1 MKEFIDSVKA
11 LGEKMTGKKV
21 EGTELVG
28 VVDDIA
34 KKYEGGGTGGS
45 GSNYLMTTMDYFQ
58 VVGKHISVDA
68 LIALLEKY
76 QVNLDAE
83 LDPQRA
89 TSVEIDLNED
99 TDYKSIRFGYNVCAG
114 GPEIYIFDIQLEDL
128 ETATTFRTILTTNK
142 EKIESFEITKD
153 NIKHLVE
160 YTVTGNLVINNLY
173 SNGEVGEADWGW
185 LTIQE
190 ALSIFK

>member
-1 MKEFIDSVKA
+1 MAKNFNQWLDEF
-11 LGEKMTGKKV
+11 
-21 EGTELVG
+21 
-28 VVDDIA
+28 VDNGADA
-34 KKYEGGGTGGS
+34 NDVTNWPENAGGGQGGS
-45 GSNYLMTTMDYFQ
+45 GSNYLMTIMDYYQ

-68 LIALLEKY
+68 LISLFENH

-83 LDPQRA
+83 LDPQSA
-89 TSVEIDLNED
+89 TLAGIELNED
-99 TDYKSIRFGYNVCAG
+99 THYMSIQFGYNVCAG

-153 NIKHLVE
+153 NIKHLVGH
-160 YTVTGNLVINNLY
+160 TVTDNLVINSLY
-173 SNGEVGEADWGW
+173 GYNYGGKSDWGW

>member
-1 MKEFIDSVKA
+1 MSKQEILLTDSA
-11 LGEKMTGKKV
+11 
-21 EGTELVG
+21 
-28 VVDDIA
+28 VDFLKDEI
-34 KKYEGGGTGGS
+34 GGGQGGE
-45 GSNYLMTTMDYFQ
+45 GSNYLMTIMDYYQ

-68 LIALLEKY
+68 LISLFENH

-89 TSVEIDLNED
+89 TLVGIELNED
-99 TDYKSIRFGYNVCAG
+99 TYYQSIRFGYNVCAG

-153 NIKHLVE
+153 NIKHLDRH
-160 YTVTGNLVINNLY
+160 TVTGNLVINSLY